1 MAPARTIDVQDF
13 INAHKLSRIQITIV
27 VLCFLI
33 VAVDGFDTAAIGY
46 IAPALRAQWGVTP
59 AQMAPLFGAGL
70 FGLMIGA
77 LIFGPVSDRF
87 GRKPVL
93 VFTTFAFGVATLVS
107 AWATDVTSLTI
118 LRFLTGLGLGGAMP
132 NAITLTS
139 EYCPES
145 RRSSLVTAM
154 FCGFTVGSA
163 FGGFA
168 AAGLI
173 ANYGWQSVLILGGV
187 LPILLTP
194 IIWIMLPESVRFL
207 VLKNAPSEQIT
218 AALHKIAPEAD
229 LSNATYTGV
238 QKPAG
243 SPVGQL
249 FKPGLVTGTLLLWGG
264 FFMSLLVFYLLTSW
278 LPTLMRDA
286 GLALSQASLVTAM
299 LATGGTIGAIVLGRM
314 MDRID
319 PHYVLAGSYILAA
332 VFIGLIGYSTGSAW
346 MLAAVVFGAGFCL
359 PGAQVGINALAA
371 SYYPTASRAT
381 GVSWANAVGRIG
393 SVLGSMIGGTLI
405 ALGLGMPTLFA
416 IIAAP
421 VIISGILLLIKS
433 KVAPQPVHHSAVPA
447 SPSLAPSPGLAG
459 AAQR

>member
-1 MAPARTIDVQDF
+1 MAPARLIDVQDF
-13 INAHKLSRIQITIV
+13 INEHKLSGTQITIV

-93 VFTTFAFGVATLVS
+93 VLTTFLFGLFTLLS
-107 AWATDVTSLTI
+107 AWATDVTSLTVM
-118 LRFLTGLGLGGAMP
+118 RFLTGLGLGGAMP

-194 IIWIMLPESVRFL
+194 FVWIMLPESVRFL
-207 VLKNAPSEQIT
+207 VLKNAPSEKIT
-218 AALHKIAPEAD
+218 AALHKI
-229 LSNATYTGV
+229 G
-238 QKPAG
+238 
-243 SPVGQL
+243 
-249 FKPGLVTGTLLLWGG
+249 
-264 FFMSLLVFYLLTSW
+264 
-278 LPTLMRDA
+278 R
-286 GLALSQASLVTAM
+286 ASCRERV
-299 LATGGTIGAIVLGRM
+299 
-314 MDRID
+314 
-319 PHYVLAGSYILAA
+319 
-332 VFIGLIGYSTGSAW
+332 
-346 MLAAVVFGAGFCL
+346 
-359 PGAQVGINALAA
+359 
-371 SYYPTASRAT
+371 
-381 GVSWANAVGRIG
+381 
-393 SVLGSMIGGTLI
+393 
-405 ALGLGMPTLFA
+405 
-416 IIAAP
+416 
-421 VIISGILLLIKS
+421 
-433 KVAPQPVHHSAVPA
+433 
-447 SPSLAPSPGLAG
+447 
-459 AAQR
+459 

>member
-1 MAPARTIDVQDF
+1 MATARVIDVQDF
-13 INAHKLSRIQITIV
+13 INEHKLSGIQITIV

-33 VAVDGFDTAAIGY
+33 VLVDGFDTAAIGY
-46 IAPALRAQWGVTP
+46 IAPALRSQWGVTP

-77 LIFGPVSDRF
+77 LIFGPMADRF

-93 VFTTFAFGVATLVS
+93 VATTLLFGLFTLAS
-107 AWATDVTSLTI
+107 AWATDVTTLTVM
-118 LRFLTGLGLGGAMP
+118 RFLTGLGLGGAMP
-132 NAITLTS
+132 NSITLTS

-154 FCGFTVGSA
+154 FCGFTLGSA

-173 ANYGWQSVLILGGV
+173 ANYGWQSVLILGGI

-194 IIWIMLPESVRFL
+194 VLWMVLPESVRFM
-207 VLKNAPSEQIT
+207 VLKDAPPEQIA

-229 LSNATYTGV
+229 LSNTTFTGV
-238 QKPAG
+238 RKAEG
-243 SPVGQL
+243 SPVRQL
-249 FKPGLVTGTLLLWGG
+249 FKPGLVTGTALLWIA

-278 LPTLMRDA
+278 LPTLMNTA
-286 GLALSQASLVTAM
+286 GLTLSQASLITAM
-299 LATGGTIGAIVLGRM
+299 LAMGGTVGAIVLGQL
-314 MDRID
+314 MDRFD
-319 PHYVLAGSYILAA
+319 PHYVLAASYLLAA

-346 MLAAVVFGAGFCL
+346 MLALAVFGAGFCL
-359 PGAQVGINALAA
+359 PGAQVGANALSAD
-371 SYYPTASRAT
+371 YYPTASRAT
-381 GVSWANAVGRIG
+381 GVSWANAVGRVG

-447 SPSLAPSPGLAG
+447 SPGLAPSPGLAG